1 MRDDGSQAGE
11 DERDGSGIGV
21 ALPGEGKYTDGGG
34 INECDVFVGADVLFL
49 GMKRSLFGS
58 A

>member
-1 MRDDGSQAGE
+1 
-11 DERDGSGIGV
+11 V